1 MYLSM
6 DTYKDLVKGNNIE
19 DMIKNMNT
27 HIFKPEDIKEIKLI
41 SKLPIIIKGVMS
53 AEDA

>member
-1 MYLSM
+1 M

-19 DMIKNMNT
+19 EMIKNMST
-27 HIFKPEDIKEIKLI
+27 HIFKPEDIKDIKSF
-41 SKLPIIIKGVMS
+41 SKLHIIIKGVMS